1 MPSGFSNALQL
12 FELSTFPAKKNS
24 DSPHSHPF
32 IYSRGN
38 LNTKF
43 STMFLLSFPF
53 LIFKSNG
60 ENWKFLELSRQQIRQ
75 KKLCSLNFQCTRKYA
90 NCVLHSVIME
100 PFVYFRIRQMIH
112 WFVTKKLFDNFIMLV
127 IAVSSISLASEDP
140 VDEDSPRYL
149 AILKGL

>member
-1 MPSGFSNALQL
+1 MEKIENSLN
-12 FELSTFPAKKNS
+12 FPVNKSAK
-24 DSPHSHPF
+24 
-32 IYSRGN
+32 
-38 LNTKF
+38 
-43 STMFLLSFPF
+43 
-53 LIFKSNG
+53 
-60 ENWKFLELSRQQIRQ
+60 

-149 AILKGL
+149 AILKGLFA